1 MGPMT
6 TRLDVCGVSVNAALK
21 VAPSRSEH
29 HPVRPG
35 QASHL
40 AAKLVTV
47 SRGWDGV
54 YVCHSHSSPVCL
66 TSDQIVNV
74 FSPM

>member
-1 MGPMT
+1 MTGPMT
-6 TRLDVCGVSVNAALK
+6 TPLDVCGVSVNAALK

-54 YVCHSHSSPVCL
+54 YVCHSHTQQSGLSYIRP
-66 TSDQIVNV
+66 D
-74 FSPM
+74 